1 MGEFQ
6 NQRGVR
12 WANFV
17 CRITPWLDGM
27 GTQNCFISA
36 AFVGLAVVSVF
47 LLFKYGKLL
56 REESRVRYW
65 QLVKENMEDGVS
77 H

>member
-1 MGEFQ
+1 
-6 NQRGVR
+6 
-12 WANFV
+12 
-17 CRITPWLDGM
+17 M
-27 GTQNCFISA
+27 GTQNCFIVA

-47 LLFKYGKLL
+47 LLFIKYGKLL
-56 REESRVRYW
+56 REKSRVRYS